1 MSGIQANAETVGFD
15 AVHLARKRHGR
26 GHGLGPT
33 SGPGPSFGGASRS
46 AGQALFRRR
55 CESAALW
62 SGVQLFGRDGHTHEP
77 GRRRIGIG
85 ATGRQMAKASAL
97 WAYTIAGWSGFYVM
111 LVELLSG
118 RLIAPSFGSSIYVWG
133 SVIFVFM
140 LGLAI
145 GYLLG
150 GIYSQHHPSVLR
162 LCGILMASALSTV
175 PTLLFGTLILDFMF
189 DAVRDPRFGSLVTCL
204 ALFLVPTI
212 FAGMV
217 SPYTIRI
224 IVKNKESSGHDAGY
238 LYFISTIGSSLGTL
252 LTAFYLVLLFE
263 VNTIFLVGISIS
275 LLLGGLGALANYG
288 KE

>member
-1 MSGIQANAETVGFD
+1 
-15 AVHLARKRHGR
+15 
-26 GHGLGPT
+26 
-33 SGPGPSFGGASRS
+33 
-46 AGQALFRRR
+46 
-55 CESAALW
+55 
-62 SGVQLFGRDGHTHEP
+62 
-77 GRRRIGIG
+77 
-85 ATGRQMAKASAL
+85 MAKKSAL

-150 GIYSQHHPSVLR
+150 GIYSRYSPSIRR
-162 LCGILMASALSTV
+162 LCGILIVSALTTL
-175 PTLLFGTLILDFMF
+175 PTLLFGTAFLDFMF
-189 DAVRDPRFGSLVTCL
+189 NTITDPRFGSLVTCL
-204 ALFLVPTI
+204 GLFLVPTI

-217 SPYTIRI
+217 SPYAIRI

-238 LYFISTIGSSLGTL
+238 LYFVSTLGSSLGTL

-263 VNTIFLVGISIS
+263 VNTILMVAISIS
-275 LLLGGLGALANYG
+275 VILGGLGALTNYRR
-288 KE
+288 E

>member
-1 MSGIQANAETVGFD
+1 
-15 AVHLARKRHGR
+15 
-26 GHGLGPT
+26 
-33 SGPGPSFGGASRS
+33 
-46 AGQALFRRR
+46 
-55 CESAALW
+55 
-62 SGVQLFGRDGHTHEP
+62 
-77 GRRRIGIG
+77 
-85 ATGRQMAKASAL
+85 MAKKSAL

-150 GIYSQHHPSVLR
+150 GIYSRYSPSVRR
-162 LCGILMASALSTV
+162 LCGILIVSALTTL
-175 PTLLFGTLILDFMF
+175 PTLLFGTAFLDFMF
-189 DAVRDPRFGSLVTCL
+189 NTITDPRFGSLVTCL
-204 ALFLVPTI
+204 GLFLVPTI

-217 SPYTIRI
+217 SPYAIRI

-238 LYFISTIGSSLGTL
+238 LYFVSTLGSSLGTL

-263 VNTIFLVGISIS
+263 VNTILMVAISIS
-275 LLLGGLGALANYG
+275 VILGGLGALTNYRR
-288 KE
+288 E

>member
-1 MSGIQANAETVGFD
+1 MAKKS
-15 AVHLARKRHGR
+15 
-26 GHGLGPT
+26 
-33 SGPGPSFGGASRS
+33 
-46 AGQALFRRR
+46 
-55 CESAALW
+55 ALW
-62 SGVQLFGRDGHTHEP
+62 S
-77 GRRRIGIG
+77 
-85 ATGRQMAKASAL
+85 
-97 WAYTIAGWSGFYVM
+97 YTIAGWSGFYVM

-118 RLIAPSFGSSIYVWG
+118 RLIAPSFGSNIYVWG

-150 GIYSQHHPSVLR
+150 GLYSQYNPSVVR
-162 LCGILMASALSTV
+162 LCGILVLSALSTL
-175 PTLLFGTLILDFMF
+175 PTVVLGEKFLDFMF
-189 DAVRDPRFGSLVTCL
+189 EHIIDPRFGSLVTCM

-217 SPYTIRI
+217 SPYAIRI

-238 LYFISTIGSSLGTL
+238 LYFVSTIGSSLGTL

-288 KE
+288 KQ